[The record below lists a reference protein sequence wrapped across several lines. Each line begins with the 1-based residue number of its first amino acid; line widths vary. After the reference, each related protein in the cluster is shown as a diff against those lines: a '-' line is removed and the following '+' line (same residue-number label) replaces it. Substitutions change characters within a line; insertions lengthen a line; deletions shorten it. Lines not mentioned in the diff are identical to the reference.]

1 MLTVCNWSPDI
12 PNHNL
17 RTIIHNGNIGGK
29 NLGAFED
36 FELIRQAVSTIP
48 YNYIHSNIMNNVAL
62 ITFISI
68 GVGTD

>member
-1 MLTVCNWSPDI
+1 MQCVEADKHVMSYVLAVCNWSPDI

-36 FELIRQAVSTIP
+36 FELIRQV
-48 YNYIHSNIMNNVAL
+48 V
-62 ITFISI
+62 
-68 GVGTD
+68 